1 MITIIKQSS
10 ALLYASLFFLL
21 SGCCSFPLVDCG
33 PLTTELQISPKET
46 SLNVKGVDYILTFKG
61 FSYYNRRSKD
71 FLFTNIYVHF
81 NNNVEVLLE
90 ESGIYYFQDGKKIH
104 VKDIHRNN
112 EYYSISLPNQVFPNQ
127 IYLNGIIKVDQ
138 DEEKFN
144 LILNIIDNTL
154 D

>member
-1 MITIIKQSS
+1 MITIIKQSFG
-10 ALLYASLFFLL
+10 LLCASLFLLL

-33 PLTTELQISPKET
+33 PLTTELQINPKET
-46 SLNVKGVDYILTFKG
+46 SLNIKGVDYILTFKG
-61 FSYYNRRSKD
+61 FNHYNRSSKD

-81 NNNVEVLLE
+81 NTNVEVLLE
-90 ESGIYYFQDGKKIH
+90 ESGIYYFQDGKKIY

-112 EYYSISLPNQVFPNQ
+112 GYYSISLPNQIFADQ
-127 IYLNGIIKVDQ
+127 IYFNGIIKVDQ
-138 DEEKFN
+138 DEEKFD